1 MELLTILTTI
11 GGICGSIVTIIG
23 FLSIILKKPK
33 SWIQKIAI
41 DVHNEQM
48 KEVTILLKKIE
59 NRLEDQQKADIC
71 SLRHSITDIYEKY
84 KNSKSLPINI
94 KQDLCDLYE
103 SYTELGGNS
112 YVHQIYEDMM
122 EWNIN

>member
-11 GGICGSIVTIIG
+11 GGICGSIVTIVG
-23 FLSIILKKPK
+23 LFSLVLKKPK
-33 SWIQKIAI
+33 SWIKKIAI

-59 NRLEDQQKADIC
+59 SSLKGQQKADIC
-71 SLRHSITDIYEKY
+71 SLRHSITDIYERY

-122 EWNIN
+122 EWNVN